1 MVVILF
7 EPIDDMDIIIPPD
20 SLLESFPVKGAS
32 LAPLLDVRQ
41 PGELKVFPGF
51 LLPVSAV

>member
-1 MVVILF
+1 MITF
-7 EPIDDMDIIIPPD
+7 EPIDDMDISPQD
-20 SLLESFPVKGAS
+20 SLLETFPVKSAS

-51 LLPVSAV
+51 LLSVPWV